1 LFRDDFILSHGRAAM
16 HAATVE
22 LLVQKAH
29 LDPDAALAI
38 ATAID
43 MALQNARL
51 VTVDVL
57 DLRFAASEAKIDAR
71 FAAFEAKID
80 ARFTASEAKVDAR
93 FVAFEARMDARFA
106 DAEAKTNARFAASEA
121 RFSTF
126 EAKVDARFVAFEAKI
141 DGRFRAS
148 DAKTEAALQKMKAEL
163 VRWVFLVMLG
173 NVALSAAANALMN
186 ALQHL
191 R

>member
-1 LFRDDFILSHGRAAM
+1 M

-29 LDPDAALAI
+29 LDPDTALAI

-43 MALQNARL
+43 MALQNAKL
-51 VTVDVL
+51 VTVDAL
-57 DLRFAASEAKIDAR
+57 DAR
-71 FAAFEAKID
+71 FSA
-80 ARFTASEAKVDAR
+80 
-93 FVAFEARMDARFA
+93 
-106 DAEAKTNARFAASEA
+106 
-121 RFSTF
+121 F
-126 EAKVDARFVAFEAKI
+126 EAKVDARFLAFEAKV
-141 DGRFRAS
+141 DARFSAFESKVDARFLASEAKVDSRFNALAAEMNGRFAAS
-148 DAKTEAALQKMKAEL
+148 NAEMKAGFASLEAKWSAAHEKTKAEV

-173 NVALSAAANALMN
+173 NVALSLAANALLN

>member
-1 LFRDDFILSHGRAAM
+1 M

-29 LDPDAALAI
+29 LDPDTALAI

-43 MALQNARL
+43 MALQNAKL
-51 VTVDVL
+51 VTVDAL
-57 DLRFAASEAKIDAR
+57 DAR
-71 FAAFEAKID
+71 FL
-80 ARFTASEAKVDAR
+80 
-93 FVAFEARMDARFA
+93 AFEARMDG
-106 DAEAKTNARFAASEA
+106 RFAASNAEMKTGFA
-121 RFSTF
+121 ASNAEMKAGVAASNAEMKAGFAAL
-126 EAKVDARFVAFEAKI
+126 EAKWSAAHE
-141 DGRFRAS
+141 
-148 DAKTEAALQKMKAEL
+148 KTKAEV

-173 NVALSAAANALMN
+173 NVALSLAANALLN

>member
-1 LFRDDFILSHGRAAM
+1 M

-29 LDPDAALAI
+29 LDPDTALAI

-57 DLRFAASEAKIDAR
+57 DS
-71 FAAFEAKID
+71 
-80 ARFTASEAKVDAR
+80 
-93 FVAFEARMDARFA
+93 
-106 DAEAKTNARFAASEA
+106 RFAASEA

-126 EAKVDARFVAFEAKI
+126 EAKVDARFVTLEAKI
-141 DGRFRAS
+141 DARFTAS
-148 DAKTEAALQKMKAEL
+148 EVKIDARFTASEAKTEAALQKMKAEL

-173 NVALSAAANALMN
+173 NVALSAAANAVMN